1 MDANSARE
9 DIGYMKYNLKRSDTF
24 AGRSEKIKIEY
35 LSGQMKGQI
44 VIVQQDIAEDLIG
57 RNIAKEIG

>member
-1 MDANSARE
+1 MDKDSIRE
-9 DIGYMKYNLKRSDTF
+9 DIGYMKYNLKRSDTC

-57 RNIAKEIG
+57 RKIAKEIG

>member
-1 MDANSARE
+1 MDKDSVRE

-24 AGRSEKIKIEY
+24 TGRSDKIKIEY

-44 VIVQQDIAEDLIG
+44 VIVQRDIAEDLIG
-57 RNIAKEIG
+57 HNIAKEIE

>member
-1 MDANSARE
+1 MDADSTRE

-35 LSGQMKGQI
+35 LSGLMKGQI
-44 VIVQQDIAEDLIG
+44 LIVQQDIAEDLIG
-57 RNIAKEIG
+57 RNIAKEVG